1 MPKVLVIANTSCLV
15 ILEKIHELSL
25 LHKVYNQVITTPEVQ
40 LEFGKPLPDWILI
53 EAVKDKKYQ
62 RFIET
67 QLDLGESSAIALA
80 SEKEESILIL
90 DDLKA
95 RKVAKRLGFK
105 FTGTLGVINK
115 AKENGIIEKI
125 RPYIDKLK
133 STDFRISE
141 KVIENLLLRNNE

>member
-1 MPKVLVIANTSCLV
+1 M

-40 LEFGKPLPDWILI
+40 LEFEKPLPDWILI